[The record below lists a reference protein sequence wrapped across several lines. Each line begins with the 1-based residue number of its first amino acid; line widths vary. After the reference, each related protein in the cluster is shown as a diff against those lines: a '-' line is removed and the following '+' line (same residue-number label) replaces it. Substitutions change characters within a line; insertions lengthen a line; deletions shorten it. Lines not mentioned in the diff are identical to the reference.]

1 MPSKKISELTTKT
14 TPVVTDTTVI
24 VDSVT
29 GENRK
34 VILNSLPMSAPVESV
49 VSGKES
55 SINKTTN
62 LSSPNNIKFP
72 TTLAVS
78 NALALKQNTLGF
90 TPENVANKV
99 TNLITPN
106 NTTYPTSLAVSDGL
120 SLKQDQLGFYPQDAG
135 YRSSLIFPSSDYYPD
150 NSAVINYVKSNAHF
164 YLVQDAKFK
173 PHSGVLGETLL
184 KQYFIPA
191 FLQESDTFDIN
202 SIVCKRPTGTDTI
215 YFRLRFSHTDYAS
228 SIVIATWRLG
238 SGEEFCVME
247 RTFTNDPSLLYG
259 AFFGDPF
266 FTDRNAYLGSN
277 ATFDWKSDLYLYI
290 TAELFDASDSCEVGG
305 VNIGT

>member
-1 MPSKKISELTTKT
+1 MPSQKISQLTTKT
-14 TPVVTDTTVI
+14 NPVITDTAVI

-34 VILNSLPMSAPVESV
+34 VILNSLPMSSPVESV

-78 NALALKQNTLGF
+78 SALELKQNSLGF
-90 TPENVANKV
+90 TPENLTNKV

-106 NTTYPTSLAVSDGL
+106 NTTYPTSLAVSDEL
-120 SLKQDQLGFYPQDAG
+120 SAKQDQLGFYPQDSD
-135 YRSSLIFPSSDYYPD
+135 YRSDTIFSSSDYYPT
-150 NSAVINYVKSNAHF
+150 NSAVINYVKNNAHF
-164 YLVQDAKFK
+164 YLEKDPKFK
-173 PHSGVLGETLL
+173 PHSGVLGETII
-184 KQYFIPA
+184 KQYSIPA
-191 FLQESDTFDIN
+191 FLRELDTFDIN
-202 SIVCKRPTGTDTI
+202 SIVCKRPTGEDTI

-228 SIVIATWRLG
+228 STVIATWRLG

-247 RTFTNDPSLLYG
+247 RTFTNDQSLLYG
-259 AFFGDPF
+259 AIFTDPIY
-266 FTDRNAYLGSN
+266 TDRNSSLGSN
-277 ATFDWKSDLYLYI
+277 TAFDWKSDLKLYI
-290 TAELFDASDSCEVGG
+290 TSELFDASDSCEVGG
-305 VNIGT
+305 IKIGT